1 MVTQRPYYDTFRKRS
16 LPCETPGSEGLSWEV
31 SGVTMRYTVVI
42 DPDPDGGFTVTVPA
56 IPAVVA
62 EGDTEEEA
70 LANVREAIEL
80 ALEVISER
88 GDQFPVEAGEL
99 RLEHVDV
106 AV

>member
-1 MVTQRPYYDTFRKRS
+1 MVLPTPEVIVRVVRS
-16 LPCETPGSEGLSWEV
+16 RVLRDLAGKKV
-31 SGVTMRYTVVI
+31 QVTMRYTVVL
-42 DPDPDGGFTVTVPA
+42 DPDPEGGFTVTVPA
-56 IPAVVA
+56 IPAVVT

-80 ALEVISER
+80 ALEVIGKR
-88 GDQFPVEAGEL
+88 GDQLPVEAGEL